1 MLNKLTEFK
10 ETLFV
15 RIKCCL
21 AVSSDLKVSITSL
34 SCNLLHLTPWRLY
47 SKQFI
52 FQQLTEKSV
61 SLVNALI
68 VTVINKSCILKIS
81 SNRKL
86 NWFKA
91 KKYKK
96 ALP

>member
-21 AVSSDLKVSITSL
+21 AVSSDLKVSITSP
-34 SCNLLHLTPWRLY
+34 SCNLLHVTPWRLY
-47 SKQFI
+47 AKQLI

-81 SNRKL
+81 SKRKL
-86 NWFKA
+86 N
-91 KKYKK
+91 
-96 ALP
+96 